1 MPSKLGISAAGTGL
15 QSDEYMSQ
23 RGAIWPGGDDLAWGQ
38 VGHRNGATVRGE
50 TVLTR
55 REPSRLPITSV
66 CEPNVT
72 QRTDIAIV
80 GRACRLPGAP
90 SVDGL
95 WQLLSEGRCAV
106 SKVPSD
112 RFSLDRFAHPRAQER
127 GKSYTWAAG
136 VIDDIWSFDPAVFG
150 ISPRE
155 AEQMDPQQRM
165 LLELTWEALEDAGLR
180 PSSVAGSNI
189 GVFVGAS
196 SLDYG
201 NLRILDAA
209 SGDAYAATGNTLSII
224 SNRISYIFDLKGP
237 SFTVDTACSSSL
249 VAFDNAVQAIQSG
262 RVDTAV
268 VAGVNV
274 LASPF
279 NFICFSTA
287 QMLSRTG
294 LCQAFSKNADGYVR
308 SEGGVVFVLQS
319 AEAARRNGATV
330 RARIVASG
338 INSDGRTTGISLPSG
353 YAQGALLERV
363 YRDAEIGL
371 DDLAFMEAH
380 GTGTPVGDP
389 IEASAIGTKLGRGRQ
404 APLPIGSI
412 KTNIGHTEPVSGL
425 AGLMKATLALE
436 HNLVPPSL
444 HAAELNPD
452 IPFDELNLSVVR
464 EALPITRGPRERY
477 AGVNSFGFGGTNA
490 HVVITDGNVGTQAA
504 EATPAPSA
512 QVLLLSAQTRAALNE
527 LALDYAERL
536 EAEPGRIATMA
547 AAVAHRRERLPARL
561 AITLDGKTD
570 VAAALRAVGEG
581 EDAQD
586 AFTGT
591 AVDRAAEV
599 AFVYSGNGSQWA
611 GMGREAYEEN
621 PTFRAAFDRVDT
633 LFQAYAD
640 WSLKQALYAEDL
652 DERLALTSVSQPLIF
667 AIESASTAALKAKGL
682 IPSYVL
688 GHSVGEIA
696 AAEAAGV
703 LSLEDAVRVIY
714 YRSHHQE
721 TTHGQGTMA
730 VLLMPSEEVEA
741 FLKDYPSLDIAAYNS
756 PKAVTVAGPVAD
768 IEAALKALSRKRRRG
783 RKLDLAYAFH
793 GRLMDPTEKPLL
805 RDLAGLKAKAGTTAM
820 VSTVTGSVLEGDNF
834 GAGYWWRNIREPVRF
849 SEAVQDATRRGAR
862 VFVEVGPR
870 ATLMSHV
877 GDAVEPL
884 GIETATVGVM
894 HRKASG
900 GDPIAK
906 AVSAALVQGAQVDES
921 LLFGDAPRGD
931 VRLPTYP
938 WQRRPFRLADTP
950 ESVGAMSARPYH
962 PLIGSRTTFDG
973 LEWNGFVDPATLPEL
988 EDHRVD
994 GQVIMPGAGFV
1005 EMALA
1010 CVREAMRHDE
1020 VVLADFEILSPM
1032 VFAEEA
1038 LREVAVRLSGTGNG
1052 IQVLSRPRLTQTPW
1066 QLHAQAKIV
1075 DGTFTAPKAPDLNG
1089 FDFDT
1094 AGEQV
1099 MSGDALYG
1107 RARASGLGFG
1117 PSFQQVAMSARLD
1130 DTTIVSDLLPA
1141 VADDRF
1147 TLVPARLDACFHG
1160 LILLFADLLGENAGK
1175 AYIPVRF
1182 GEVRLLRPG
1191 AVIARSI
1198 IRTRRC
1204 NERSILADF
1213 TLLDAD
1219 GAVVATIREG
1229 RFQALRAK
1237 GGGDLSAFAI
1247 SQVPELATEP
1257 TAIPMERRPSVAA
1270 RLRPLTA
1277 EAKGPADAALSP
1289 GHLLLE
1295 GWATSLAYRLASGLA
1310 EGGTV
1315 SVADRRVPEALR
1327 PWVLNALYALE
1338 SSGLAERAGQNWT
1351 LGEDGSALP
1360 APDEIMRWIAGD
1372 HPDLSAELVLI
1383 ADVGA
1388 MVDRLLA
1395 GKLTEAPALPQGAID
1410 AFVMRSAT
1418 ARHTAD
1424 VVAGLIEASRGHLPK
1439 ERALRVLQVGFG
1451 PLSAQAAAF
1460 AAAAEARLTVF
1471 EADRRLAERAR
1482 LSLTNGA
1489 AVVEAADEL
1498 APGSFDLILAAGSLH
1513 RGDRALPGQLSGA
1526 LATGGLLVAVE
1537 PGASLFRDL
1546 VFGLTGGWF
1555 EEAVGG
1561 MPVGRLEDI
1570 EGWQRTLSAH
1580 GLVKVAVERA
1590 ASANGDDL
1598 LLVAEAPVRPGPA
1611 PAQSF
1616 AFVIG
1621 SDDEFAA
1628 ETASSLATL
1637 LVAGGV
1643 HVSIILDSETSLME
1657 LEKETPDTVV
1667 FLAGAF
1673 TRGGEAS
1680 ERLRDRCLSLKRC
1693 TEHLG
1698 ARQTRLWVVAPG
1710 ATRDRGGQTTNIEAG
1725 VWAFSRTLANEAP
1738 NLDVRR
1744 IDLSPEMSSKRAS
1757 ERLRDLILSG
1767 TPETEI
1773 VLDDERTQVVRFHAG
1788 RPKHRDPADAV
1799 PAEAAR
1805 LERSNTGGLNEMV
1818 WGPAE
1823 RRTPGKGEIEI
1834 AVEATGLNFRDVLWA
1849 LSMLPEEILEDGFA
1863 GPRLGLECAGRVTAV
1878 GPGVKGVKAG
1888 DPVVAFAQSGFATHI
1903 VVPEIVVAP
1912 SPQGLDP
1919 MAAATVPVAF
1929 LTAYYGLVS
1938 CARMRRGEWV
1948 LVHGGAGGVGLAALQ
1963 IAKLKGARVIATA
1976 GSREKRA
1983 LVKALGA
1990 EHVLDSRSLAF
2001 VDEIR
2006 AITGDGV
2013 DIVLNSL
2020 FGEAMER
2027 SLNALRPFGRFVEL
2041 GKRDYVAN
2049 THIGLRPF
2057 RRNLSYFGVDLDQVI
2072 QHQGDD
2078 GARMF
2083 REVMALFND
2092 GGLKPLPYQPFTA
2105 AETSD
2110 AFRLMQQ
2117 SGHIGKIVIS
2127 PPKAGTIIKETKRP
2141 FTVSET
2147 GVHLV
2152 TGGLGGF
2159 GLEAARWLVDKGARH
2174 LVLAGR
2180 KGATTDEAKAI
2191 VAELAG
2197 RGVKVEAKA
2206 VDITSRSAVDRL
2218 IVEIEQGGK
2227 TLAGVLHAA
2236 AVLQDGLIANIDAA
2250 ALDAVIGPKV
2260 VGAQHLDAATRD
2272 RSLDYFVMFSSATTF
2287 IGNPGQGSYVA
2298 ANGFME
2304 GLARQRRRRGLPALA
2319 VAWGAI
2325 GDVGMLARNK
2335 AVMEGLAGRV
2345 GVTPMEARR
2354 CLELMADALES
2365 QGTSPD
2371 EAVIAIAAMHWG
2383 KARERLATMRS
2394 PSYAGLGSDQQ
2405 AEAGGVQAINIGALL
2420 KGGDVDAVRKTVSD
2434 AIVEDIARILRLP
2447 KDDISRVRQL
2457 SEIGLDSLMGVELGA
2472 SLQERFALDAP
2483 PAGLS
2488 SGMTVNE
2495 LSESLIQAVSAP
2507 MDEAAGVAMS
2517 LVSKHIGG
2525 EIDAQMM
2532 APLRELI
2539 EKTNSELK
2547 ETNS

>member
-1 MPSKLGISAAGTGL
+1 
-15 QSDEYMSQ
+15 
-23 RGAIWPGGDDLAWGQ
+23 
-38 VGHRNGATVRGE
+38 
-50 TVLTR
+50 
-55 REPSRLPITSV
+55 
-66 CEPNVT
+66 
-72 QRTDIAIV
+72 
-80 GRACRLPGAP
+80 
-90 SVDGL
+90 
-95 WQLLSEGRCAV
+95 
-106 SKVPSD
+106 VPAD
-112 RFSLDRFAHPRAQER
+112 RFSLERFAHPRAHER

-136 VIDDIWSFDPAVFG
+136 IIDDVWSFDPAVFG

-201 NLRILDAA
+201 NLRILDAP

-249 VAFDNAVQAIQSG
+249 VAFDNAVQAIRSG

-330 RARIVASG
+330 RAMVAASG

-353 YAQGALLERV
+353 YAQGALLEKV
-363 YRDAEIGL
+363 YREAEIRL

-389 IEASAIGTKLGRGRQ
+389 IEASAIGSKLGRGRQ

-436 HNLVPPSL
+436 HDLVPPSL
-444 HAAELNPD
+444 HAAELNPE
-452 IPFDELNLSVVR
+452 IPFDELNLHVVR
-464 EALPITRGPRERY
+464 EAMPIGRGSRERF

-490 HVVITDGNVGTQAA
+490 HVVITDAPAWAKPA
-504 EATPAPSA
+504 ESAPESSA
-512 QVLLLSAQTRAALNE
+512 QVLLLSAQSRAALNE

-536 EAEPGRIATMA
+536 EAEPAQAAAMA
-547 AAVAHRRERLPARL
+547 AAVAHRRERMPARL
-561 AITLDGKTD
+561 AVALDGKAD
-570 VAAALRAVGEG
+570 VVAALRAVGEG
-581 EDAQD
+581 EDTQD

-591 AVDRAAEV
+591 AVDRVAEV

-621 PTFRAAFDRVDT
+621 AAFRAAFDRIDT
-633 LFQAYAD
+633 LFQGYSD
-640 WSLKQALYAEDL
+640 WSLKDALYADDL
-652 DERLALTSVSQPLIF
+652 DERLVLTSVSQPLIF

-696 AAEAAGV
+696 AAEAAGI

-730 VLLMPSEEVEA
+730 VLLMPSEEVET
-741 FLKDYPSLDIAAYNS
+741 FLKDYPTLDIAAYNS

-768 IEAALKALSRKRRRG
+768 IDAALKALSRKRRRG

-805 RDLAGLKAKAGTTAM
+805 RDLAGLKAQAGTTAM
-820 VSTVTGSVLEGDNF
+820 VSTVTGSVLDGSHF

-906 AVSAALVQGAQVDES
+906 AVSAALVQGAQVDET
-921 LLFGDAPRGD
+921 LLFGDAPKGD
-931 VRLPTYP
+931 VRLSTYP
-938 WQRRPFRLADTP
+938 WQRRPFRLADTT
-950 ESVGAMSARPYH
+950 EGVGAMSPRPYH

-973 LEWNGFVDPATLPEL
+973 LEWNGFVDPATVPEL
-988 EDHRVD
+988 EDHKVD

-1005 EMALA
+1005 EMALS
-1010 CVREAMRHDE
+1010 CVREALRDDE
-1020 VVLADFEILSPM
+1020 VVLADFEIVAPM
-1032 VFAEEA
+1032 VFTEDA
-1038 LREVAVRLSGTGNG
+1038 LREVAVRLSGSGNG

-1075 DGTFTAPKAPDLNG
+1075 EGTFSAPKTPDLDG
-1089 FDFDT
+1089 FSFET
-1094 AGEQV
+1094 AGEHV
-1099 MSGDALYG
+1099 LSGDALY
-1107 RARASGLGFG
+1107 AKALASGLAFG

-1130 DTTIVSDLLPA
+1130 DATIVSDLLPA
-1141 VADDRF
+1141 APDSRYA
-1147 TLVPARLDACFHG
+1147 LVPNRLDACFHG
-1160 LILLFADLLGENAGK
+1160 LILLFADLLGENGGK

-1213 TLLDAD
+1213 TLLDAE

-1237 GGGDLSAFAI
+1237 NGGDLAAFAI

-1257 TAIPMERRPSVAA
+1257 TAIPMERRPTVAA
-1270 RLRPLTA
+1270 RLRPLAA
-1277 EAKGPADAALSP
+1277 EAKGPSDAALSP

-1310 EGGTV
+1310 QGETV
-1315 SVADRRVPEALR
+1315 SVTDSRVPEALR
-1327 PWVLNALYALE
+1327 PWLLNALYALE

-1351 LGEDGSALP
+1351 LGDGSALP

-1388 MVDRLLA
+1388 LVDRLLA
-1395 GKLTEAPALPQGAID
+1395 GKLTDAPALPQGAID
-1410 AFVMRSAT
+1410 AFVLRSAT
-1418 ARHTAD
+1418 ARHGAD
-1424 VVAGLIEASRGHLPK
+1424 VVAGLIERSHAQLPK

-1451 PLSAQAAAF
+1451 PLSAQTASF
-1460 AAAAEARLTVF
+1460 AAAARLTVF
-1471 EADRRLAERAR
+1471 ETDRRLAERAR
-1482 LSLTNGA
+1482 LSLGRAA
-1489 AVVEAADEL
+1489 AVVETAEEL
-1498 APGSFDLILAAGSLH
+1498 APASFDLILASGSLH
-1513 RGDRALPGQLSGA
+1513 RGDRALPGQLAGA

-1546 VFGLTGGWF
+1546 VFGLTAGWF
-1555 EEAVGG
+1555 EEAAGG
-1561 MPVGRLEDI
+1561 LPVGRLEDI

-1580 GLVKVAVERA
+1580 GLVKVEVERA

-1598 LLVAEAPVRPGPA
+1598 LLTAEAPVRPGPA

-1673 TRGGEAS
+1673 TRGGEAA

-1693 TEHLG
+1693 SEHLG
-1698 ARQTRLWVVAPG
+1698 TRQTRLWVVAPG

-1788 RPKHRDPADAV
+1788 RPQHRDPADAV

-1805 LERSNTGGLNEMV
+1805 LERSNTGGLSEMV

-1823 RRTPGKGEIEI
+1823 RRAPGKSEMEI

-1878 GPGVKGVKAG
+1878 GPGVKGFKVG

-1903 VVPEIVVAP
+1903 VVPDLVVAP
-1912 SPQGLDP
+1912 MPQGLDP

-2001 VDEIR
+2001 VDEVR

-2127 PPKAGTIIKETKRP
+2127 PPKAGTIMKDTARP
-2141 FTVSET
+2141 FTVSAE
-2147 GVHLV
+2147 GVHLL

-2159 GLEAARWLVDKGARH
+2159 GLEAARWLIDRGAKH

-2180 KGATTDEAKAI
+2180 KGAATDEAKAI
-2191 VAELAG
+2191 VAELTA
-2197 RGVKVEAKA
+2197 RGVTVEAKA
-2206 VDITSRSAVDRL
+2206 VDITSRASVDRL
-2218 IVEIEQGGK
+2218 IAGIEQGGK
-2227 TLAGVLHAA
+2227 KLAGVLHAA
-2236 AVLQDGLIANIDAA
+2236 AVLQDGLISNIDAA

-2272 RSLDYFVMFSSATTF
+2272 RSLDYFVLFSSATTF

-2354 CLELMADALES
+2354 CLDLMAEALGS
-2365 QGTSPD
+2365 QGASPD

-2394 PSYAGLGSDQQ
+2394 PSYAELGSDQQ
-2405 AEAGGVQAINIGALL
+2405 AEAGGVQAINIAALL
-2420 KGGDVDAVRKTVSD
+2420 KGGDLDVVRKTVSD

-2517 LVSKHIGG
+2517 LVSKHVGG
-2525 EIDAQMM
+2525 EVDAQMI
-2532 APLRELI
+2532 APLKELI
-2539 EKTNSELK
+2539 EQTSSGIK

>member
-1 MPSKLGISAAGTGL
+1 M
-15 QSDEYMSQ
+15 
-23 RGAIWPGGDDLAWGQ
+23 
-38 VGHRNGATVRGE
+38 
-50 TVLTR
+50 VLTR
-55 REPSRLPITSV
+55 REPSHPLTSARD
-66 CEPNVT
+66 PNVT

-90 SVDGL
+90 SVGGL

-106 SKVPSD
+106 STLPSD
-112 RFSLDRFAHPRAQER
+112 RFSLERFLHPRAHER
-127 GKSYTWAAG
+127 GKSYTFAAG
-136 VIDDIWSFDPAVFG
+136 ALDDVWSFDPTVFG

-180 PSSVAGSNI
+180 PSAVAGSQI

-196 SLDYG
+196 SLDHG
-201 NLRILDAA
+201 NLRIMDAP
-209 SGDAYAATGNTLSII
+209 SGDAYTATGNTLSIL
-224 SNRISYIFDLKGP
+224 SNRISYIYDLKGP

-262 RVDTAV
+262 RIDTAV

-279 NFICFSTA
+279 NFICFSAA

-308 SEGGVVFVLQS
+308 SEGGVVMVLQS

-330 RARIVASG
+330 RAVVAASG
-338 INSDGRTTGISLPSG
+338 VNSDGRTTGISLPSG
-353 YAQGALLERV
+353 YAQAALLEKV
-363 YRDAEIGL
+363 YREAEIAV

-389 IEASAIGTKLGRGRQ
+389 IEASAIGTKLGQGRS
-404 APLPIGSI
+404 APLPMGSI

-444 HAAELNPD
+444 HAAELNPE
-452 IPFDELNLSVVR
+452 IPFDKLNLRVVR
-464 EALPITRGPRERY
+464 QGLPLTRGSRQRF

-490 HVVITDGNVGTQAA
+490 HVVITDADPVPAA
-504 EATPAPSA
+504 KAADDRAP
-512 QVLLLSAQTRAALNE
+512 QVLMISAQTRAALNE

-536 EAEPGRIATMA
+536 EAEPEAIAEVA
-547 AAVAHRRERLPARL
+547 AAVAHRRERMSARL
-561 AITLDGKTD
+561 AISLDSATD
-570 VAAALRAVGEG
+570 VAAALRAIGEG
-581 EDAQD
+581 EDSEA
-586 AFTGT
+586 AHTGT

-611 GMGREAYEEN
+611 GMGREAYELN
-621 PTFRAAFDRVDT
+621 ADFRAAFDKIDG
-633 LFQAYAD
+633 LFQTYAD
-640 WSLKQALYAEDL
+640 WSLKDALYADDL
-652 DERLALTSVSQPLIF
+652 DERLVLTSVSQPLIF
-667 AIESASTAALKAKGL
+667 AIESASTASLRAKGL
-682 IPSYVL
+682 MPSYVL

-696 AAEAAGV
+696 AAEAAGI
-703 LSLEDAVRVIY
+703 LTLEDAVKVIY

-730 VLLMPSEEVEA
+730 VLLMPVEEVPA
-741 FLKDYPSLDIAAYNS
+741 FLKDFPSLDLAATNS

-768 IEAALKALSRKRRRG
+768 IDAALKALSRKRRRG

-805 RDLAGLKAKAGTTAM
+805 RDLAGLRPQSGAVTM
-820 VSTVTGSVLEGDNF
+820 MSTVTGAALDGSNF
-834 GAGYWWRNIREPVRF
+834 GPNYWWRNIREPVRF
-849 SEAVQDATRRGAR
+849 SDAVQEATRQGAR

-877 GDAVEPL
+877 GDSVEPL
-884 GIETATVGVM
+884 GIEIATVGVM
-894 HRKASG
+894 HRKTSNA
-900 GDPIAK
+900 DPIAK
-906 AVSAALVQGAQVDES
+906 AVNAALVLGAAVDEDK
-921 LLFGDAPRGD
+921 LFGSVPRGD
-931 VRLPTYP
+931 VPLPTYP
-938 WQRRPFRLADTP
+938 WQRRPFRLNDTT
-950 ESVGAMSARPYH
+950 ESVGALSPRPYH
-962 PLIGSRTTFDG
+962 PLIGSRTESDG
-973 LEWNGFVDPATLPEL
+973 LEWHGYVDPEIVPEL
-988 EDHRVD
+988 EDHRVE

-1005 EMALA
+1005 EMALSA
-1010 CVREAMRHDE
+1010 AQAALKDEA
-1020 VVLADFEILSPM
+1020 VVLSEFEIVAPM
-1032 VFAEEA
+1032 IFAEDA
-1038 LREVAVRLSGTGNG
+1038 LREVMVRLSGSGNG

-1066 QLHAQAKIV
+1066 QLHAQAKV
-1075 DGTFTAPKAPDLNG
+1075 VEGEFSAPRKPDLDG
-1089 FDFDT
+1089 FDFDS
-1094 AGEQV
+1094 AGDHV
-1099 MSGDALYG
+1099 LSGEALY
-1107 RARASGLGFG
+1107 ARAKAAGLGFG
-1117 PSFQQVAMSARLD
+1117 PNFRQVALSARVD
-1130 DTTIVSDLLPA
+1130 EATIVSDLVPA
-1141 VADDRF
+1141 EADPRYA
-1147 TLVPARLDACFHG
+1147 LVPSRLDACFHG
-1160 LILLFADLLGENAGK
+1160 LILLFADLLGEGAGK

-1182 GEVRLLRPG
+1182 GEIRLVKPG
-1191 AVIARSI
+1191 ASIARSV

-1213 TLLDAD
+1213 TLLDAE
-1219 GAVVATIREG
+1219 GEVIATIREG
-1229 RFQALRAK
+1229 RFQALRSK
-1237 GGGDLSAFAI
+1237 GGDELAAYAI
-1247 SQVPELATEP
+1247 SQVSELATEP

-1270 RLRPLTA
+1270 RLRPLTQKV
-1277 EAKGPADAALSP
+1277 KGPADAALSP

-1295 GWATSLAYRLASGLA
+1295 GWATSLAFRLAHGLSRNT
-1310 EGGTV
+1310 GV
-1315 SVADRRVPEALR
+1315 VALTDPRLPAALR
-1327 PWVLNALYALE
+1327 PWLVNALYALE
-1338 SSGLAERAGQNWT
+1338 SSGLAEHENDAWR
-1351 LGEDGSALP
+1351 LGDGSALP
-1360 APDEIMRWIAGD
+1360 APDEIMRWIASD

-1383 ADVGA
+1383 ADVGST
-1388 MVDRLLA
+1388 VDRILA
-1395 GKLTEAPALPQGAID
+1395 GDVTDVPNLPQSAID
-1410 AFVMRSAT
+1410 AFVMRSSTSRHSAAALAT
-1418 ARHTAD
+1418 LLDGALAQ
-1424 VVAGLIEASRGHLPK
+1424 LPK
-1439 ERALRVLQVGFG
+1439 ERALRVLQVGYG
-1451 PLSAQAAAF
+1451 PLSAQVAAF
-1460 AAAAEARLTVF
+1460 TGQAQARFTILET
-1471 EADRRLAERAR
+1471 DRRLAERAR
-1482 LSLTNGA
+1482 LSFGLA
-1489 AVVEAADEL
+1489 ATLVEASSEL
-1498 APGSFDLILAAGSLH
+1498 PAGGFDLIVGAGSLH
-1513 RGDRALPGQLSGA
+1513 RGERGLIGDLSVA
-1526 LATGGLLVAVE
+1526 LATGGLMVAVE
-1537 PGASLFRDL
+1537 PGISLFRDL
-1546 VFGLTGGWF
+1546 VFGLTPDWF
-1555 EEAVGG
+1555 EDGMGG
-1561 MPVGRLEDI
+1561 LPIGRLDDVG
-1570 EGWQRTLSAH
+1570 GWQRTLSAA
-1580 GLVKVAVERA
+1580 GLVSVSVDRA
-1590 ASANGDDL
+1590 ISGNGDDL
-1598 LLVAEAPVRPGPA
+1598 LLVAEAPVRPTPA
-1611 PAQSF
+1611 AAQSF
-1616 AFVIG
+1616 AFIIG
-1621 SDDEFAA
+1621 SDDDFAA

-1673 TRGGEAS
+1673 SRGGEAA
-1680 ERLRDRCLSLKRC
+1680 ERLRDRCMSLKRC
-1693 TEHLG
+1693 VEHLG
-1698 ARQTRLWVVAPG
+1698 ARQTCLWVVSPG
-1710 ATRDRGGQTTNIEAG
+1710 ATRDRGGQMTNVEAG
-1725 VWAFSRTLANEAP
+1725 VWAFTRTLANEVP
-1738 NLDVRR
+1738 NLDIRR

-1773 VLDDERTQVVRFHAG
+1773 VLDDESTQVVRFHAG
-1788 RPKHRDPADAV
+1788 RPRHSDPVDCV

-1823 RRTPGKGEIEI
+1823 RVAPGKGELEI

-1878 GPGVKGVKAG
+1878 GPGVKGFKVG
-1888 DPVVAFAQSGFATHI
+1888 DAVVAFAQSGFSTHI
-1903 VVPEIVVAP
+1903 VVPDLVVAP
-1912 SPQGLDP
+1912 MPQGVDP

-1929 LTAYYGLVS
+1929 LTAYYALVS

-2001 VDEIR
+2001 VDDVR

-2127 PPKAGTIIKETKRP
+2127 PPKPGTVLKDVAKP
-2141 FTVSET
+2141 FVVSAD

-2159 GLEAARWLVDKGARH
+2159 GLEAARWLADRGAKH
-2174 LVLAGR
+2174 IVLSGR
-2180 KGATTDEAKAI
+2180 KGATTDEAKALLT
-2191 VAELAG
+2191 ELSE

-2206 VDITSRSAVDRL
+2206 VDITSRSAVDRML
-2218 IVEIEQGGK
+2218 SEIERGGRK
-2227 TLAGVLHAA
+2227 LAGVIHAA
-2236 AVLQDGLIANIDAA
+2236 AVLQDGLIANLEVS

-2272 RSLDYFVMFSSATTF
+2272 RALDYFVLFSSATTF

-2304 GLARQRRRRGLPALA
+2304 GLARQRRRKGLPALA

-2335 AVMEGLAGRV
+2335 AVMETLAGRV

-2354 CLELMADALES
+2354 CLDLMADALS
-2365 QGTSPD
+2365 NQGTAPD
-2371 EAVIAIAAMHWG
+2371 EAVVAIAAMHWG

-2394 PSYAGLGSDQQ
+2394 PSYAELGSDQQ
-2405 AEAGGVQAINIGALL
+2405 AESGSVQTINIAGLL
-2420 KGGDVDAVRKTVSD
+2420 KASDIDSVRKTVSD
-2434 AIVEDIARILRLP
+2434 AIVDDIARILRLP

-2472 SLQERFALDAP
+2472 SLQERFGLESP

-2488 SGMTVNE
+2488 AGMTVNE

-2507 MDEAAGVAMS
+2507 MDDTAGVAMS
-2517 LVSKHIGG
+2517 LMAKHIGG
-2525 EIDAQMM
+2525 EVSASVVG
-2532 APLRELI
+2532 PLRDLI
-2539 EKTNSELK
+2539 EARENESK
-2547 ETNS
+2547 ETQR

>member
-1 MPSKLGISAAGTGL
+1 MPSKLGISAVGIGV
-15 QSDEYMSQ
+15 QPDEYMSQ
-23 RGAIWPGGDDLAWGQ
+23 ATAICPGRDDLAWGQ

-50 TVLTR
+50 RVLTR

-136 VIDDIWSFDPAVFG
+136 IIDDIWSFDPAVFG

-363 YRDAEIGL
+363 YRDAGISL

-389 IEASAIGTKLGRGRQ
+389 IEASAIGTKLGVGRQ

-436 HNLVPPSL
+436 HDLVPPSL

-452 IPFDELNLSVVR
+452 IPFDELNLRVVR

-490 HVVITDGNVGTQAA
+490 HVVITDGNVGAQAA
-504 EATPAPSA
+504 EAAPAPTA

-536 EAEPGRIATMA
+536 EAEPERVATVA

-561 AITLDGKTD
+561 AIALDGKTD

-621 PTFRAAFDRVDT
+621 PTFRGAFDRVDT
-633 LFQAYAD
+633 LFQTYAD

-703 LSLEDAVRVIY
+703 LTLEDAVRVIY

-730 VLLMPSEEVEA
+730 VLLMPAEEVEA

-805 RDLAGLKAKAGTTAM
+805 RDLAGLKAQAGITAM
-820 VSTVTGSVLEGDNF
+820 VSTVTGSVLEGENF

-1075 DGTFTAPKAPDLNG
+1075 DGTFTAPKAPDLSG

-1099 MSGDALYG
+1099 LTGEALYG

-1141 VADDRF
+1141 VPDDRF

-1310 EGGTV
+1310 EGATV
-1315 SVADRRVPEALR
+1315 SVTDRRVPEALR

-1424 VVAGLIEASRGHLPK
+1424 VVAGLIETSRGHLPK

-1546 VFGLTGGWF
+1546 VFGLTSGWF

-1673 TRGGEAS
+1673 TRGGEAA
-1680 ERLRDRCLSLKRC
+1680 ERLRDRCLGLKRC
-1693 TEHLG
+1693 IEHLG

-1878 GPGVKGVKAG
+1878 GPGVKGFKAG

-2001 VDEIR
+2001 VDEVR

-2127 PPKAGTIIKETKRP
+2127 PPKAGTILKETKRP

-2218 IVEIEQGGK
+2218 IAEIEQGGK
-2227 TLAGVLHAA
+2227 KLAGVLHAA

-2394 PSYAGLGSDQQ
+2394 PSYADLGSDQQ

-2539 EKTNSELK
+2539 EKTNSEIK

>member
-536 EAEPGRIATMA
+536 EAEPGRIATVA

-1099 MSGDALYG
+1099 LSGDALYG

-1580 GLVKVAVERA
+1580 ALVKVAVERA

-1878 GPGVKGVKAG
+1878 GPGVKGFKAG

-2159 GLEAARWLVDKGARH
+2159 GLEAARWLVDRGARH

-2180 KGATTDEAKAI
+2180 KGATTDEVKAI

>member
-1 MPSKLGISAAGTGL
+1 M
-15 QSDEYMSQ
+15 
-23 RGAIWPGGDDLAWGQ
+23 
-38 VGHRNGATVRGE
+38 
-50 TVLTR
+50 
-55 REPSRLPITSV
+55 
-66 CEPNVT
+66 
-72 QRTDIAIV
+72 
-80 GRACRLPGAP
+80 
-90 SVDGL
+90 
-95 WQLLSEGRCAV
+95 
-106 SKVPSD
+106 
-112 RFSLDRFAHPRAQER
+112 
-127 GKSYTWAAG
+127 
-136 VIDDIWSFDPAVFG
+136 
-150 ISPRE
+150 
-155 AEQMDPQQRM
+155 
-165 LLELTWEALEDAGLR
+165 
-180 PSSVAGSNI
+180 
-189 GVFVGAS
+189 
-196 SLDYG
+196 
-201 NLRILDAA
+201 
-209 SGDAYAATGNTLSII
+209 
-224 SNRISYIFDLKGP
+224 
-237 SFTVDTACSSSL
+237 
-249 VAFDNAVQAIQSG
+249 
-262 RVDTAV
+262 
-268 VAGVNV
+268 
-274 LASPF
+274 
-279 NFICFSTA
+279 
-287 QMLSRTG
+287 
-294 LCQAFSKNADGYVR
+294 
-308 SEGGVVFVLQS
+308 
-319 AEAARRNGATV
+319 
-330 RARIVASG
+330 
-338 INSDGRTTGISLPSG
+338 
-353 YAQGALLERV
+353 
-363 YRDAEIGL
+363 
-371 DDLAFMEAH
+371 
-380 GTGTPVGDP
+380 
-389 IEASAIGTKLGRGRQ
+389 
-404 APLPIGSI
+404 
-412 KTNIGHTEPVSGL
+412 
-425 AGLMKATLALE
+425 
-436 HNLVPPSL
+436 
-444 HAAELNPD
+444 
-452 IPFDELNLSVVR
+452 
-464 EALPITRGPRERY
+464 
-477 AGVNSFGFGGTNA
+477 
-490 HVVITDGNVGTQAA
+490 
-504 EATPAPSA
+504 
-512 QVLLLSAQTRAALNE
+512 
-527 LALDYAERL
+527 
-536 EAEPGRIATMA
+536 
-547 AAVAHRRERLPARL
+547 
-561 AITLDGKTD
+561 
-570 VAAALRAVGEG
+570 
-581 EDAQD
+581 
-586 AFTGT
+586 
-591 AVDRAAEV
+591 
-599 AFVYSGNGSQWA
+599 
-611 GMGREAYEEN
+611 
-621 PTFRAAFDRVDT
+621 
-633 LFQAYAD
+633 
-640 WSLKQALYAEDL
+640 
-652 DERLALTSVSQPLIF
+652 
-667 AIESASTAALKAKGL
+667 
-682 IPSYVL
+682 
-688 GHSVGEIA
+688 
-696 AAEAAGV
+696 
-703 LSLEDAVRVIY
+703 
-714 YRSHHQE
+714 
-721 TTHGQGTMA
+721 
-730 VLLMPSEEVEA
+730 
-741 FLKDYPSLDIAAYNS
+741 
-756 PKAVTVAGPVAD
+756 
-768 IEAALKALSRKRRRG
+768 
-783 RKLDLAYAFH
+783 
-793 GRLMDPTEKPLL
+793 
-805 RDLAGLKAKAGTTAM
+805 
-820 VSTVTGSVLEGDNF
+820 
-834 GAGYWWRNIREPVRF
+834 
-849 SEAVQDATRRGAR
+849 
-862 VFVEVGPR
+862 
-870 ATLMSHV
+870 
-877 GDAVEPL
+877 
-884 GIETATVGVM
+884 
-894 HRKASG
+894 
-900 GDPIAK
+900 
-906 AVSAALVQGAQVDES
+906 
-921 LLFGDAPRGD
+921 
-931 VRLPTYP
+931 
-938 WQRRPFRLADTP
+938 
-950 ESVGAMSARPYH
+950 
-962 PLIGSRTTFDG
+962 
-973 LEWNGFVDPATLPEL
+973 
-988 EDHRVD
+988 
-994 GQVIMPGAGFV
+994 
-1005 EMALA
+1005 
-1010 CVREAMRHDE
+1010 
-1020 VVLADFEILSPM
+1020 
-1032 VFAEEA
+1032 
-1038 LREVAVRLSGTGNG
+1038 RLSGTGNG

-1117 PSFQQVAMSARLD
+1117 PSFQQVAMSTRLD

-2159 GLEAARWLVDKGARH
+2159 GLEAARWLVDRGARH

>member
-1 MPSKLGISAAGTGL
+1 MTNRK
-15 QSDEYMSQ
+15 
-23 RGAIWPGGDDLAWGQ
+23 
-38 VGHRNGATVRGE
+38 N
-50 TVLTR
+50 
-55 REPSRLPITSV
+55 
-66 CEPNVT
+66 
-72 QRTDIAIV
+72 IAIV
-80 GRACRLPGAP
+80 GRACRLPGAQN
-90 SVDGL
+90 VEGL
-95 WQLLSEGRCAV
+95 WQLLTEARCAV
-106 SKVPSD
+106 SRIPED
-112 RFSLDRFAHPRAQER
+112 RWSLQAFGHPRAQER

-136 VIDDIWSFDPAVFG
+136 VLDDIWSFDPGVFG

-165 LLELTWEALEDAGLR
+165 LLELTWEAFEDAGLR
-180 PSSVAGSNI
+180 PSSVAGSHI

-196 SLDYG
+196 ALDYG
-201 NLRILDAA
+201 NLRILDPS
-209 SGDAYAATGNTLSII
+209 SGDAYAATGNTLSIL

-249 VAFDNAVQAIQSG
+249 VAFDNAVQAIRSG

-330 RARIVASG
+330 RAVVAASG

-353 YAQGALLERV
+353 YAQGALLEKV
-363 YRDAEIGL
+363 YREAEIGL

-389 IEASAIGTKLGRGRQ
+389 IEASAIGSKLGRGRQ

-436 HNLVPPSL
+436 HDLVPPSL
-444 HAAELNPD
+444 HAAELNPE
-452 IPFDELNLSVVR
+452 IPFGELNLHVVR
-464 EALPITRGPRERY
+464 EAMPISRGARERF

-490 HVVITDGNVGTQAA
+490 HVVITDAPAWAKPAA
-504 EATPAPSA
+504 ATAEPQA
-512 QVLLLSAQTRAALNE
+512 QVLLLSAQSRAALNE

-536 EAEPGRIATMA
+536 ESAPEQVATVA
-547 AAVAHRRERLPARL
+547 AAVAHRRERMPARL
-561 AITLDGKTD
+561 AVALDGKAD

-581 EDAQD
+581 EDTPD

-591 AVDRAAEV
+591 AVDRVAEV
-599 AFVYSGNGSQWA
+599 AFIYSGNGSQWA

-621 PTFRAAFDRVDT
+621 AVFRATFDRIDT
-633 LFQAYAD
+633 LFRAYSD
-640 WSLKQALYAEDL
+640 WSLKDALYADDL

-696 AAEAAGV
+696 AAEAAGI

-730 VLLMPSEEVEA
+730 VLLMPSEEVET
-741 FLKDYPSLDIAAYNS
+741 FLKDYPTLDIAAYNS

-768 IEAALKALSRKRRRG
+768 IDAALKALSRKRRRG

-820 VSTVTGSVLEGDNF
+820 VSTVTGSVLDGSHF

-849 SEAVQDATRRGAR
+849 CEAVQDATRRGAR

-906 AVSAALVQGAQVDES
+906 AVSAALVQGAQVDET
-921 LLFGDAPRGD
+921 LLFGDAPKGD

-938 WQRRPFRLADTP
+938 WQRRPFRLADTT
-950 ESVGAMSARPYH
+950 EGVGAMSPRPYH
-962 PLIGSRTTFDG
+962 PLIGSRTAFDG
-973 LEWNGFVDPATLPEL
+973 LEWNGFVDPVTVPEL
-988 EDHRVD
+988 EDHKVD

-1010 CVREAMRHDE
+1010 CVREALRDDA
-1020 VVLADFEILSPM
+1020 VVLADFEIVAPM
-1032 VFAEEA
+1032 VFAEDA
-1038 LREVAVRLSGTGNG
+1038 LREVAVRLSGSGNG

-1075 DGTFTAPKAPDLNG
+1075 EGSFSAPKAPDLDG
-1089 FDFDT
+1089 FSFET
-1094 AGEQV
+1094 AGDHV
-1099 MSGDALYG
+1099 LTGDALY
-1107 RARASGLGFG
+1107 AKALASGLGFG

-1130 DTTIVSDLLPA
+1130 DATIVSDLLPA
-1141 VADDRF
+1141 EPDTRYG
-1147 TLVPARLDACFHG
+1147 LVPNRLDACFHG
-1160 LILLFADLLGENAGK
+1160 LILLFADLLGENGGK

-1213 TLLDAD
+1213 TLLDAE
-1219 GAVVATIREG
+1219 GAVIATIREG

-1237 GGGDLSAFAI
+1237 SGGDLSAFAI

-1270 RLRPLTA
+1270 RLRPLAA

-1310 EGGTV
+1310 QGETV
-1315 SVADRRVPEALR
+1315 TVTDSRVPESLR
-1327 PWVLNALYALE
+1327 PWLLNALYALE

-1351 LGEDGSALP
+1351 LGDGSALP

-1388 MVDRLLA
+1388 LVDRLLA
-1395 GKLTEAPALPQGAID
+1395 GTLSDAPALPQGAID
-1410 AFVMRSAT
+1410 AFVLRSAT
-1418 ARHTAD
+1418 ARHGAD
-1424 VVAGLIEASRGHLPK
+1424 VVADLIERSRAQLPK

-1451 PLSAQAAAF
+1451 PLSAQTATF

-1471 EADRRLAERAR
+1471 ETDRRLAERAR
-1482 LSLTNGA
+1482 LSLGRAA
-1489 AVVEAADEL
+1489 AVVETAEEL
-1498 APGSFDLILAAGSLH
+1498 APGSFDLILASGSLH
-1513 RGDRALPGQLSGA
+1513 RGDRALPGQLAGA

-1546 VFGLTGGWF
+1546 VFGLTAGWF
-1555 EEAVGG
+1555 EEAAGG
-1561 MPVGRLEDI
+1561 LPVGRLEDI
-1570 EGWQRTLSAH
+1570 EGWQRILSAH
-1580 GLVKVAVERA
+1580 GLVKVEVERA

-1598 LLVAEAPVRPGPA
+1598 LLTAEAPVRPGPA

-1616 AFVIG
+1616 AFIIG

-1673 TRGGEAS
+1673 TRGGEAA

-1698 ARQTRLWVVAPG
+1698 SRQTRLWVVAPG

-1788 RPKHRDPADAV
+1788 RPQHRDPADAV

-1805 LERSNTGGLNEMV
+1805 LERSNTGGLSEMV

-1823 RRTPGKGEIEI
+1823 RRAPGKGEMEI

-1878 GPGVKGVKAG
+1878 GPGVKGFKVG

-1903 VVPEIVVAP
+1903 VVPDLVVAP
-1912 SPQGLDP
+1912 MPQGLDP

-2001 VDEIR
+2001 VDEVR

-2057 RRNLSYFGVDLDQVI
+2057 RRNLAYFGVDLDQVL
-2072 QHQGDD
+2072 QHQGED

-2083 REVMALFND
+2083 REVMALFAE
-2092 GGLKPLPYQPFTA
+2092 GGLRPLPYQPFA
-2105 AETSD
+2105 ADETSD

-2117 SGHIGKIVIS
+2117 SGHVGKIVVT
-2127 PPKAGTIIKETKRP
+2127 PPPPGSVARVQRNA
-2141 FTVSET
+2141 FTVADK

-2159 GLEAARWLVDKGARH
+2159 GIEAARWLADRGAKRIV
-2174 LVLAGR
+2174 LVGRSGKPNEEGRAIIADLA
-2180 KGATTDEAKAI
+2180 KQ
-2191 VAELAG
+2191 
-2197 RGVKVEAKA
+2197 GVKVETKA
-2206 VDITSRSAVDRL
+2206 CDITSRRAVEAL
-2218 IVEIEQGGK
+2218 IDGIETRGEK
-2227 TLAGVLHAA
+2227 LAGVIHGAM
-2236 AVLQDGLIANIDAA
+2236 VLQDGLISAIEPET
-2250 ALDAVIGPKV
+2250 LEAVIAPKV
-2260 VGAQHLDAATRD
+2260 IGAQHLDAATRG
-2272 RSLDYFVMFSSATTF
+2272 RKLDYFVLFSSATTF

-2304 GLARQRRRRGLPALA
+2304 GLARQRCRLGLPALA

-2325 GDVGMLARNK
+2325 GDVGVLARNK
-2335 AVMEGLAGRV
+2335 AVMETLSSRV
-2345 GVTPMEARR
+2345 GVTPMDARL
-2354 CLELMADALES
+2354 CLDLMAEALEGQTDAS
-2365 QGTSPD
+2365 D
-2371 EAVIAIAAMHWG
+2371 EGVIAIAAMHWG
-2383 KARERLATMRS
+2383 KARERLATLRS
-2394 PSYAGLGSDQQ
+2394 PSYASLGSDQQ
-2405 AEAGGVQAINIGALL
+2405 AEAGTVAAINIGALL
-2420 KGGDVDAVRKTVSD
+2420 RSQDIDAVRTTVAD

-2483 PAGLS
+2483 PAGIS
-2488 SGMTVNE
+2488 SGLTVNE
-2495 LSESLIQAVSAP
+2495 LTETLIQAVATP
-2507 MDEAAGVAMS
+2507 VDEAAGVTLTLA
-2517 LVSKHIGG
+2517 SKHVGDLDAAALTPFNELVEKNVSDIK
-2525 EIDAQMM
+2525 EILQ
-2532 APLRELI
+2532 
-2539 EKTNSELK
+2539 
-2547 ETNS
+2547 

>member
-1 MPSKLGISAAGTGL
+1 M
-15 QSDEYMSQ
+15 
-23 RGAIWPGGDDLAWGQ
+23 
-38 VGHRNGATVRGE
+38 
-50 TVLTR
+50 
-55 REPSRLPITSV
+55 

-536 EAEPGRIATMA
+536 EAEPGRIATVA

-1099 MSGDALYG
+1099 LSGDALYG

>member
-1 MPSKLGISAAGTGL
+1 M
-15 QSDEYMSQ
+15 
-23 RGAIWPGGDDLAWGQ
+23 
-38 VGHRNGATVRGE
+38 
-50 TVLTR
+50 
-55 REPSRLPITSV
+55 

-95 WQLLSEGRCAV
+95 WSLLSEGRCAV
-106 SKVPSD
+106 SKVPAD
-112 RFSLDRFAHPRAQER
+112 RFSLERFAHPRAHER

-136 VIDDIWSFDPAVFG
+136 VIDDVWSFDPAVFG

-201 NLRILDAA
+201 NLRILDAP

-249 VAFDNAVQAIQSG
+249 VAFDNAVQAIRSG

-330 RARIVASG
+330 RAVVAASG

-353 YAQGALLERV
+353 YAQGALLEKV
-363 YRDAEIGL
+363 YREAEIGL

-389 IEASAIGTKLGRGRQ
+389 IEASAIGSKLGRGRQ

-436 HNLVPPSL
+436 HDLVPPSL
-444 HAAELNPD
+444 HAAELNPE
-452 IPFDELNLSVVR
+452 IPFDDLNLHVVR
-464 EALPITRGPRERY
+464 KALPITRGARERF

-490 HVVITDGNVGTQAA
+490 HVVITDAPAWSRAA
-504 EATPAPSA
+504 ESAPAPEA
-512 QVLLLSAQTRAALNE
+512 QVLLLSAQSRAALNE

-536 EAEPGRIATMA
+536 EAEPAQVPTIA
-547 AAVAHRRERLPARL
+547 AAVAHRRERMSARL
-561 AITLDGKTD
+561 AIALDGKAD
-570 VAAALRAVGEG
+570 VVAALRAVGEG
-581 EDAQD
+581 EDTQD

-591 AVDRAAEV
+591 AVDRVAEV

-621 PTFRAAFDRVDT
+621 PAFRAAFDRIDT
-633 LFQAYAD
+633 LFQGYSD
-640 WSLKQALYAEDL
+640 WSLKDALYADDL
-652 DERLALTSVSQPLIF
+652 DERLVLTSVSQPLIF

-696 AAEAAGV
+696 AAEAAGI

-768 IEAALKALSRKRRRG
+768 IDAALKALSRKRRRG

-820 VSTVTGSVLEGDNF
+820 VSTVTGSVLDGSHF

-849 SEAVQDATRRGAR
+849 CEAVQDATRRGAR

-906 AVSAALVQGAQVDES
+906 AVSAALVQGAQVDET
-921 LLFGDAPRGD
+921 LLFGDAPKGD

-938 WQRRPFRLADTP
+938 WQRRPFRLADTT
-950 ESVGAMSARPYH
+950 EGVGAMSPRPYH

-973 LEWNGFVDPATLPEL
+973 LEWNGFVDPVTVPEL
-988 EDHRVD
+988 EDHKVD

-1010 CVREAMRHDE
+1010 CVREALRDDE
-1020 VVLADFEILSPM
+1020 VVLADFEIVAPM

-1038 LREVAVRLSGTGNG
+1038 LREVAVRLSGSGNG

-1075 DGTFTAPKAPDLNG
+1075 EGTFSSPKAPDLNG
-1089 FDFDT
+1089 FSFET
-1094 AGEQV
+1094 AGEHV
-1099 MSGDALYG
+1099 LTGDALY
-1107 RARASGLGFG
+1107 AKALASGLAFG

-1130 DTTIVSDLLPA
+1130 DATIVSDLLPA
-1141 VADDRF
+1141 EPDSRYA
-1147 TLVPARLDACFHG
+1147 LVPNRLDACFHG
-1160 LILLFADLLGENAGK
+1160 LILLFADLLGENGGK

-1213 TLLDAD
+1213 TLLDAE

-1237 GGGDLSAFAI
+1237 SGGDLAAFAI

-1270 RLRPLTA
+1270 RLRPLAA

-1310 EGGTV
+1310 QGATV
-1315 SVADRRVPEALR
+1315 SVTDSRVPEPLR
-1327 PWVLNALYALE
+1327 PWLLNALYALE

-1351 LGEDGSALP
+1351 LGDGSALP

-1388 MVDRLLA
+1388 LVDRLLA
-1395 GKLTEAPALPQGAID
+1395 GKLTDAPALPQGAID
-1410 AFVMRSAT
+1410 AFVLRSAT
-1418 ARHTAD
+1418 ARHGAD
-1424 VVAGLIEASRGHLPK
+1424 VVASLIERSRAQLPK

-1451 PLSAQAAAF
+1451 PLSAQTATF

-1471 EADRRLAERAR
+1471 ETDRRLAERAR
-1482 LSLTNGA
+1482 LSLGRAA
-1489 AVVEAADEL
+1489 AVVETAEEL

-1513 RGDRALPGQLSGA
+1513 RGDRSLPGQLAGA

-1546 VFGLTGGWF
+1546 VFGLTAGWF

-1580 GLVKVAVERA
+1580 GLVKVEVERA

-1598 LLVAEAPVRPGPA
+1598 LLTAEAPVRPGPA

-1616 AFVIG
+1616 AFIIG

-1673 TRGGEAS
+1673 TRGGEAA

-1788 RPKHRDPADAV
+1788 RPQHRDPADTV

-1805 LERSNTGGLNEMV
+1805 LERSNTGGLSEMV

-1823 RRTPGKGEIEI
+1823 RRAPGKGEMEI

-1878 GPGVKGVKAG
+1878 GPGVKGFKVG

-1903 VVPEIVVAP
+1903 VVPDLVVAP
-1912 SPQGLDP
+1912 MPQGLDP

-2001 VDEIR
+2001 VDEVR

-2127 PPKAGTIIKETKRP
+2127 PPKAGTIMKDTAKP

-2147 GVHLV
+2147 GVHLL

-2159 GLEAARWLVDKGARH
+2159 GLEAARWLIDRGAKH

-2180 KGATTDEAKAI
+2180 KGAATDEAKAI
-2191 VAELAG
+2191 VAELSAQ
-2197 RGVKVEAKA
+2197 GVTVEAKA
-2206 VDITSRSAVDRL
+2206 VDITSRASVDRL
-2218 IVEIEQGGK
+2218 LAEIEQKGK
-2227 TLAGVLHAA
+2227 KLAGVLHAA
-2236 AVLQDGLIANIDAA
+2236 AVLQDGLISNIDAA

-2260 VGAQHLDAATRD
+2260 IGAQHLDAATRD
-2272 RSLDYFVMFSSATTF
+2272 RSLDYFVLFSSATTF

-2325 GDVGMLARNK
+2325 GDVGMLARNR

-2354 CLELMADALES
+2354 CLDLMAEALEC

-2394 PSYAGLGSDQQ
+2394 PSYAELGSDQQ
-2405 AEAGGVQAINIGALL
+2405 VEAGGVQAINIGALL
-2420 KGGDVDAVRKTVSD
+2420 KGGDLDAVRKTVSD

-2488 SGMTVNE
+2488 SGMTVTE

-2507 MDEAAGVAMS
+2507 MDETAGVAMS
-2517 LVSKHIGG
+2517 LVAKHVGG
-2525 EIDAQMM
+2525 EVDAQMI
-2532 APLRELI
+2532 APLKELI
-2539 EKTNSELK
+2539 EQTSSGIK